1 MELASKLLP
10 AALDG
15 SAEALQLPMYLRT
28 DHQKI
33 AAIRAKLRFD
43 RTNSKWTLY
52 RMNLIHDENRAKCQ
66 ACNSQGLES
75 D

>member
-15 SAEALQLPMYLRT
+15 SAEALRT